1 MFVITTKDFKENI
14 EASIMEHNKRLELL
28 EASSQ
33 ESFLLHKR
41 AFEYLER
48 NEASSKDVAASN
60 MRLVNS
66 IDSLNVT
73 VGDILK
79 NDRPQTEFVKGW
91 RITFNNN
98 KLILVTI
105 AAVIAF
111 ILSVVQLVGPFI

>member
-28 EASSQ
+28 EAYAHECSS
-33 ESFLLHKR
+33 LHKK
-41 AFEYLER
+41 ASEHWER
-48 NEASSKDVAASN
+48 QDATLKDLTTSN
-60 MRLVNS
+60 MRLANS
-66 IDSLNVT
+66 LDSLNTT
-73 VGDILK
+73 VVDIVK

-91 RITFNNN
+91 RITFSNN

-111 ILSVVQLVGPFI
+111 ILSVVQLVRPFV